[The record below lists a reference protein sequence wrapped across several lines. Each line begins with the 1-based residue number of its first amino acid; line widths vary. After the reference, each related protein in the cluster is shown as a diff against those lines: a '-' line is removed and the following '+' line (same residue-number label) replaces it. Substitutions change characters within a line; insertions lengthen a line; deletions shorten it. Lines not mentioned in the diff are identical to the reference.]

1 MYEEQHLQALVE
13 MANANQDLILRSENH
28 TDALR
33 EIIGASDIVWGI
45 WQDERSPNGVDSMV
59 IKGLGRLM
67 LIQQSARA
75 VTVKMTAVPC
85 REPAEAEAMRQI
97 LGDGRAVPG

>member
-1 MYEEQHLQALVE
+1 MNEEQHLQALVE

-45 WQDERSPNGVDSMV
+45 WQDEICPSGVDSV
-59 IKGLGRLM
+59 IIKGRGRLM
-67 LIQQSARA
+67 LIGQSARGMA
-75 VTVKMTAVPC
+75 VTMTAVRC
-85 REPAEAEAMRQI
+85 REFAEAEAMRQI
-97 LGDGRAVPG
+97 FGDGRAGRG

>member
-1 MYEEQHLQALVE
+1 MNEEQHLQALVE

-97 LGDGRAVPG
+97 LGDGRVARG

>member
-1 MYEEQHLQALVE
+1 MNEEQHLQALVE
-13 MANANQDLILRSENH
+13 MATANQDLILRSENH

-45 WQDERSPNGVDSMV
+45 WQDERSPTGVDSMI

-67 LIQQSARA
+67 LIQQAARA
-75 VTVKMTAVPC
+75 VAVKMTAVPC

-97 LGDGRAVPG
+97 LGDGRTARG